1 MVFLLTLVIH
11 YVILIYMLNKTEFL
25 ILRISPDTKKKI
37 AKLAKEKRTTV
48 SKFIRGIIET
58 NI

>member
-1 MVFLLTLVIH
+1 MTLVIH